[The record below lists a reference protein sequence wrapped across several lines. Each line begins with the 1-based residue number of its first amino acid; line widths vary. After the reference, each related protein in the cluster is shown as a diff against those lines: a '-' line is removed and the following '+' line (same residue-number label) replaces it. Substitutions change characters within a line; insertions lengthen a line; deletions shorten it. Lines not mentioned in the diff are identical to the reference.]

1 MLLQSVSTPHESV
14 VSRPTTTRLYQV
26 LELNDNTF
34 NMLDDDDDQG
44 GAMGMGGMGMRKAT
58 LPSTVNEDG
67 VVVASPTSRS
77 KKGLTHFNL
86 GDYGGSMDEATAGA
100 PLQSEFDA
108 TVGTPLKSRGS
119 TVGFTQFSSTD
130 RDHHRGGSASAS
142 IKSPN
147 PSEGGGMSRRSS
159 KPALDGTRSVHSG
172 FSGRSSTGR
181 STASQIMLGPPSVL
195 VIRVKGDVYPVET
208 VKNVIERNRHHMRVM
223 DQFTV
228 PETTSFIPPPGKKY
242 FDPQFISEQEALRT
256 KGRINLSAI
265 KDRDAELR
273 DITHSIADTL
283 FKDVLNLHAVRS
295 YCRSTLTGI
304 NTEAIAETEREK
316 HLDGDGDGVAQ
327 SDNIPLSGNITYGLY
342 FSEVTPKK
350 TVLQAFILELKLL
363 GYVGVGAPAD
373 KLPISSSS
381 TRIPPQQWLEAGDEL
396 LTRDEASFAIEM
408 DDFRAALRR
417 FPLSPIEEFIKW

>member
-1 MLLQSVSTPHESV
+1 MSTPHESV

-26 LELNDNTF
+26 LELNDTF
-34 NMLDDDDDQG
+34 DLDEG
-44 GAMGMGGMGMRKAT
+44 GAMGVRKAT

-67 VVVASPTSRS
+67 VVVVSPTSRS

-86 GDYGGSMDEATAGA
+86 GDYGGSMDDP
-100 PLQSEFDA
+100 PLQTEFDA
-108 TVGTPLKSRGS
+108 TAGIPLKSRGS
-119 TVGFTQFSSTD
+119 SVGFTQFSSAD
-130 RDHHRGGSASAS
+130 RDRGSPSPS
-142 IKSPN
+142 VKSPN
-147 PSEGGGMSRRSS
+147 PSEGMSRRSS

-195 VIRVKGDVYPVET
+195 IIRMKGDVYPVET
-208 VKNVIERNRHHMRVM
+208 VKKVIERNRLLRVM

-242 FDPQFISEQEALRT
+242 FDPQFISEQENLRT

-283 FKDVLNLHAVRS
+283 FKDVLNLHGVRS
-295 YCRSTLTGI
+295 YCRSTLAGI
-304 NTEAIAETEREK
+304 NTEAITESEGDRQ
-316 HLDGDGDGVAQ
+316 LDGDADDGVTVET
-327 SDNIPLSGNITYGLY
+327 DRKLSGNITYGLY

-350 TVLQAFILELKLL
+350 TLLQAFIIELKLL
-363 GYVGVGAPAD
+363 GYEGVGATTDKPSVPAVSARNF
-373 KLPISSSS
+373 I
-381 TRIPPQQWLEAGDEL
+381 PQQWLEAGDEL
-396 LTRDEASFAIEM
+396 LIRDEASFAIEI
-408 DDFRAALRR
+408 DDFRAALQR
-417 FPLSPIEEFIKW
+417 FQLNPIEVFIKR